1 MQKYIKAMRLLMVA
15 TLSLLLCLPVYA
27 ATPAE
32 WTTVKGTY
40 AREESIQSGTLSLM
54 YLDNDV
60 VMFEFFISESTSD
73 YLKNKNFCLAGAFY
87 LDDNGVGIYENP
99 KTGNVQLRFELSGNT
114 VTIKQSGVL
123 PMNVGGK
130 YRFVNSGIKVTDA
143 AATEILEQLPTAATS
158 LNHNNGEYK
167 LSMSQEMV
175 DGWFYDVKANFVDTN
190 ALIAEF
196 YIAGDMSAVYRVDTE
211 TPILIWGSAQ
221 PMLDAVYPINAESL
235 LGTTSATGDDRSS
248 ESADQVLK
256 AYYVSALPQSEA
268 IAVGN
273 STPIIVTVP
282 GEIGHTMQCFSSSPK
297 VAKVD
302 DKGVITAVSAGETA
316 INVTVTIDDAKKS
329 FTFTVRTFDK

>member
-60 VMFEFFISESTSD
+60 VMFEFFISESTND

-99 KTGNVQLRFELSGNT
+99 KTGNVQLSFELSGNT

-235 LGTTSATGDDRSS
+235 LGTTSATGDERSS

-297 VAKVD
+297 VVKVD

>member
-99 KTGNVQLRFELSGNT
+99 KTGNVQLRFELSSNT

-221 PMLDAVYPINAESL
+221 PMFDAVYPINAESL
-235 LGTTSATGDDRSS
+235 LGTTSATGDERSS

-297 VAKVD
+297 VVKVD

>member
-235 LGTTSATGDDRSS
+235 LGTTSATGDERSS

-297 VAKVD
+297 VVKVD